1 MKIYILNKHIRY
13 RKEDGYILVC
23 DCKRLLDYE
32 IPLEHFELLESL
44 KSGCETEDNDVIREL
59 LEMGIIEE
67 KGKERKDVRENIFER
82 LGYDES
88 EFV

>member
-1 MKIYILNKHIRY
+1 MKKYILNKHIRY

-32 IPLEHFELLESL
+32 IPLEYFELLELIKDGYES
-44 KSGCETEDNDVIREL
+44 KGEEVIKEL
-59 LEMGIIEE
+59 FEMGIIEE
-67 KGKERKDVRENIFER
+67 EGKERIGTREDVFSK
-82 LGYDES
+82 LGYDEN